1 MKLKSLTIVL
11 AGLGL
16 LALSRC
22 VPGAEPMDT
31 QRPPNILFILV
42 DDLGPE
48 WISVYGGEE
57 MKTPNID
64 RLAEQGML
72 FDNAYSMP
80 QCTPTRVTLL
90 TGQYPFRHGWLNH
103 WDVPR
108 WGAGVHFDPAHN
120 LSLARVLKAA
130 GYATAAA
137 GKWQINDFRVQPDA
151 MEQHGFDAYAMWTG
165 FETQNPPSAERYWD
179 PYIHTREGSRT
190 YEGRFGT
197 DVFVDFLIDFMK
209 QHKDDPMLLY
219 FPMALTHTPMIH
231 TPLDPNVEGTPAK
244 QKAMVRYM
252 DHAVGRLVE
261 ALEAL
266 DIRERTIIFFTTD
279 NGSTRGITAT
289 MNGRE
294 VKGGKA
300 TLGEPGVRAPFI
312 VSAPG
317 LVPAGVRTD
326 ALTDFTDLLPTFAE
340 LAGTAVPD
348 SVVVDGHSIAPL
360 LLGKATDS
368 PRAWITAM
376 GFGPARLTAEG
387 VAPVQ
392 AYTDRVVRDKRY
404 KLWVLGGQGAR
415 LYDLLEDPDEK
426 NNLIESTDPQV
437 VAARERLEAVV
448 ASFPEQDA
456 WPQYDPTPPQPWDR
470 KPDHSSPGSGRD

>member
-1 MKLKSLTIVL
+1 MNLKSLTIVL

-22 VPGAEPMDT
+22 VSSVEPMDT
-31 QRPPNILFILV
+31 QRPPNILFIMV

-48 WISVYGGEE
+48 WISAYGGEE
-57 MKTPNID
+57 MITPNVD
-64 RLAEQGML
+64 RLAERGML
-72 FDNAYSMP
+72 FNNAYSMP

-108 WGAGVHFDPAHN
+108 WGAGAHFDPTHN
-120 LSLARVLKAA
+120 LTWARVLKAA
-130 GYATAAA
+130 GYATATA
-137 GKWQINDFRVQPDA
+137 GKWQINDFRVQPKA
-151 MEQHGFDAYAMWTG
+151 MEQHGFDEYAMWTG
-165 FETQNPPSAERYWD
+165 FESQNPPSAERYWN
-179 PYIHTREGSRT
+179 PYIHTRQGSRT

-209 QHKDDPMLLY
+209 RHKDEPMLLY
-219 FPMALTHTPMIH
+219 FPMALTHTPLTH
-231 TPLDPNVEGTPAK
+231 TPLDPNVERKTAK

-266 DIRERTIIFFTTD
+266 EIREQTIIFFTTD

-294 VKGGKA
+294 VPGGKA
-300 TLGEPGVRAPFI
+300 TLGEPGVRQPFI

-317 LVPAGVRTD
+317 LIPVGVRTD
-326 ALTDFTDLLPTFAE
+326 ALTDFTDMLPTFAE

-348 SVVVDGHSIAPL
+348 SVVVDGFSIAPL
-360 LLGKATDS
+360 LLGKAADS
-368 PRAWITAM
+368 PRTWIAAM
-376 GFGPARLTAEG
+376 GFGPARLTSEG

-392 AYTDRVVRDKRY
+392 VYTDRVVRDKRY
-404 KLWVLGGQGAR
+404 KLWVLGNRYAR
-415 LYDLLEDPDEK
+415 LYDLLEDPEER

-437 VAARERLEAVV
+437 VAARTRLEAVV

-456 WPQYDPTPPQPWDR
+456 WPKYDPTPPQPWDAESENAQAKR
-470 KPDHSSPGSGRD
+470 